1 MPREIITTDDLREFK
16 IELLDDI
23 KKLLKTTAT
32 PGTKKYLKSAEMMK
46 LLKVSPGTLQTLR
59 INGTLPYTKI
69 GGIIFYDAEEIYK
82 VMGENSIHNKF

>member
-16 IELLDDI
+16 IELLEDI
-23 KKLLKTTAT
+23 KALLKTTAS
-32 PGTKKYLKSAEMMK
+32 PGIKKYLKSAEMMR

-59 INGTLPYTKI
+59 INGTIPYTKI